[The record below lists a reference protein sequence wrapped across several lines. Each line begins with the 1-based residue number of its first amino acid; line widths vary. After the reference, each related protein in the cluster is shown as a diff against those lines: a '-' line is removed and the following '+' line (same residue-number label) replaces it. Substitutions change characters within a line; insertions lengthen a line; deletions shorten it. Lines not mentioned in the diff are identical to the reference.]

1 LSEPHR
7 GKPFQV
13 TRTGEKIF
21 GVLAIVVGLGLAIL
35 AGGEANIPS
44 LVLVLLTV
52 GVLGWVAYY
61 FVVVRPAVTG
71 LRRSR
76 RGADRETG

>member
-1 LSEPHR
+1 LSEPRR

-13 TRTGEKIF
+13 TGEKIF

-35 AGGEANIPS
+35 AGVEANIPP

-61 FVVVRPAVTG
+61 FVVVRPSVTG
-71 LRRSR
+71 LKRSR
-76 RGADRETG
+76 RGADRETE